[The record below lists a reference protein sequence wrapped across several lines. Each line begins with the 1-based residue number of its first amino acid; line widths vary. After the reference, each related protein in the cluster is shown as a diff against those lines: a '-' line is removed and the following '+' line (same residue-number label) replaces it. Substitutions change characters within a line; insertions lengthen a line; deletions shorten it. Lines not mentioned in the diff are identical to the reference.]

1 MHFFGQHILSV
12 VLFTPLVGALLLL
25 FIPREMEQAHKI
37 AGNIFGALG
46 FLVSLPLVRLWTRNE
61 EAECAKNVTRDLVRL
76 LHLAGDEQQEQ
87 GAHEWRE
94 QNHAQDVL
102 SKKVHALCLS
112 AHAAQQYLHMVP
124 VIR

>member
-1 MHFFGQHILSV
+1 MVFRADRRDPIG
-12 VLFTPLVGALLLL
+12 
-25 FIPREMEQAHKI
+25 
-37 AGNIFGALG
+37 G
-46 FLVSLPLVRLWTRNE
+46 FLKGEAAPSGFEPTKQRKRYQ

-94 QNHAQDVL
+94 QDYAQDVL

-124 VIR
+124 VIRQKNDEP